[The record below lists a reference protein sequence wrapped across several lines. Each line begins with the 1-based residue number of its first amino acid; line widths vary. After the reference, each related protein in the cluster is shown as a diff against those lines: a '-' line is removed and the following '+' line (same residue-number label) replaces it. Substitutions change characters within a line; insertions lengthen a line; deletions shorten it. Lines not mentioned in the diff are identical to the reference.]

1 MKTKGNSNYESV
13 NLCLLRNFS
22 RIAQLEQVIE
32 DARAELIESSNKTDQ
47 TFSKME
53 IMQGQM
59 KLLTE
64 EKERTQRDSLSL
76 QKQLDY
82 YKVWKYQC
90 LTDLSGRN

>member
-1 MKTKGNSNYESV
+1 
-13 NLCLLRNFS
+13 LLRNFS

-82 YKVWKYQC
+82 YKVCKYQFP
-90 LTDLSGRN
+90 TDLSGRN